1 MMIEI
6 KLQRTFRD
14 KLSFTYSPLHECLMS
29 LHVLSNPKHHPAH
42 LKWATETKRR
52 LPGPLAAT
60 LRALGQGFREFLML
74 AGVVEVDP
82 DVDFQTCDDELART
96 ETMTPETFAVRTMRS
111 LADREA
117 TLRALA
123 SASDRDKLI
132 ARIDL
137 HMDAERSAISE
148 LLSDP
153 ARVQARLLAAL
164 RAYWELAFAAKFAE
178 IEALLIR
185 DITEKGWQLE
195 REGPVSLVCS
205 LSDYVSYNSARNS
218 LVIHDGVEV
227 SLDMEQ
233 MQAFSVGPSY
243 YVSPHLV
250 VDVEPTHLV
259 LYYNILASDPSARPA
274 IAPEALRVVLKAL
287 SNETRLNILR
297 LLAEGTCST
306 QELAQRLHFTEPT
319 ISHHLSVLKQARLT
333 QGHNEGY
340 YILYGLVSDPLL
352 TLSRDLGRY
361 LGLAQ
366 AIHPD
371 GFPPRPPA

>member
-1 MMIEI
+1 MIEI
-6 KLQRTFRD
+6 KLHSSFRN

-42 LKWATETKRR
+42 LKWAIETKRR

-60 LRALGQGFREFLML
+60 LRELGRGFREFLML
-74 AGVVEVDP
+74 ADVPEVEP
-82 DVDFQTCDDELART
+82 EADFQTCDDELARI
-96 ETMTPETFAVRTMRS
+96 EAMTPETFAVRTMRS
-111 LADREA
+111 LAGREA

-123 SASDRDKLI
+123 SVGDRDKLM
-132 ARIDL
+132 ARIDS
-137 HMDAERSAISE
+137 HTDAERSAISK

-153 ARVQARLLAAL
+153 ARVRARLLGAL
-164 RAYWELAFAAKFAE
+164 HAYWERAFAAKFAE
-178 IEALLIR
+178 IEPLLIQ

-205 LSDYVSYNSARNS
+205 LSDRVSYDSARDS
-218 LVIHDGVEV
+218 LVIHKEVEA

-233 MQAFSVGPSY
+233 MQAFSLGPSY
-243 YVSPHLV
+243 YVSPHLI
-250 VDVEPTHLV
+250 VDVDPTHFV
-259 LYYNILASDPSARPA
+259 LYYNILASDPSARPG
-274 IAPEALRVVLKAL
+274 IPPEALRVVLKAL

-297 LLAEGTCST
+297 LLTEDTYST

-319 ISHHLSVLKQARLT
+319 ISHHLSVLKHAGLI

-340 YILYGLVSDPLL
+340 YILYDLVSDPLL
-352 TLSRDLGRY
+352 TLGRDLGHY

-366 AIHPD
+366 VS
-371 GFPPRPPA
+371 GS

>member
-6 KLQRTFRD
+6 KLHRTFRD

-42 LKWATETKRR
+42 LKWAIQTKRR
-52 LPGPLAAT
+52 LPDPLAAT
-60 LRALGQGFREFLML
+60 LRQIGEGFREFLML
-74 AGVVEVDP
+74 ADVPEVDP
-82 DVDFQTCDDELART
+82 EADFRTCDDELARL
-96 ETMTPETFAVRTMRS
+96 EAMTPETFAVRTMHR

-117 TLRALA
+117 TLHALA
-123 SASDRDKLI
+123 SASGRDKLM
-132 ARIDL
+132 AGIDR
-137 HMDAERSAISE
+137 HTDAERRAISE
-148 LLSDP
+148 LLSEP
-153 ARVQARLLAAL
+153 ARVQAHVVAAL

-178 IEALLIR
+178 IEPLLIQ

-205 LSDYVSYNSARNS
+205 LSDCISYDSARNS
-218 LVIHDGVEV
+218 LVIHKEVEA
-227 SLDMEQ
+227 SLDVEQ

-243 YVSPHLV
+243 FVAPHLL
-250 VDVEPTHLV
+250 VDVNPRFFV
-259 LYYNILASDPSARPA
+259 LYYDILASDPSTRPG
-274 IAPEALRVVLKAL
+274 IPPEALQVMLKAL

-297 LLAEGTCST
+297 LLAKDTCST

-319 ISHHLSVLKQARLT
+319 ISHHLSVLKNARLI
-333 QGHNEGY
+333 QGRNEGY
-340 YILYGLVSDPLL
+340 YILYDLVSDPLL

-366 AIHPD
+366 VS
-371 GFPPRPPA
+371 GS